1 MDELSHEAV
10 VTRDLRF
17 AYPDGAEVLRGV
29 NLRVTCG
36 ERVAIVGP
44 NGAGKSTL
52 LRHLIGLLRA
62 HAGAIHVMG
71 HEVVPENYRTVRRC
85 IGYVFQD
92 PDDQLFSPSVLEDV
106 AFGPLHLDLPHEEI
120 ESRVDRALEAVD
132 LTGFDHR
139 APQRLSEGEKRRVA
153 VATVLS
159 YDPDILVLD
168 EPTADLDP
176 KNRRRLIELLGRMN
190 RTLLVATHDLDLAWE
205 LCQRV
210 VLLRCGT
217 VVADGP
223 ARRLLADAELL
234 QANDLELPL
243 LLQGRNY
250 DGPTS

>member
-1 MDELSHEAV
+1 MGELSREAV

-17 AYPDGAEVLRGV
+17 AYPDGSEVLRGV
-29 NLRVTCG
+29 HLRVTCG

-52 LRHLIGLLRA
+52 LRHVIGLLRA
-62 HAGAIHVMG
+62 QSGVLHVMG
-71 HEVVPENYRTVRRC
+71 YEVVPANYRAVRRRV
-85 IGYVFQD
+85 GYVFQD

-106 AFGPLHLDLPHEEI
+106 AFGPLHMGLPHDEI
-120 ESRVDRALEAVD
+120 ASRVDRALEAVG
-132 LTGFDHR
+132 LTGLDHR
-139 APQRLSEGEKRRVA
+139 SPQRLSEGEKRRVA

-190 RTLLVATHDLDLAWE
+190 RTLLIATHDLDLAWE
-205 LCQRV
+205 LCERV
-210 VLLRCGT
+210 VLLRGGL

-243 LLQGRNY
+243 LLQGRNC
-250 DGPTS
+250 DRPTS